1 MDDRTRAFLQDN
13 QTAAMI
19 TLRAD
24 GTPHAAR
31 VGTGLVDGKIWS
43 SGTRSRVRTQNLR
56 RDPRSTLMVFDTRP
70 ESNWRWLTL
79 ECTVAIIEG
88 PSVADQTLRIFPD
101 VQAAAPAGHVIWM
114 GQSKTEAE
122 YRQIIA
128 DEGRLI
134 YEFTPLRT
142 YGMY

>member
-1 MDDRTRAFLQDN
+1 MDDRARAFLEQN

-19 TLRAD
+19 TLRTD
-24 GTPHAAR
+24 GTAHATR
-31 VGTGLVDGKIWS
+31 VGVGLVDDKIWS
-43 SGTRSRVRTQNLR
+43 SGTRSRVRTRNLR
-56 RDPRSTLMVFDTRP
+56 RDPRSTLMIFDTRP

-79 ECTVAIIEG
+79 ECTVTIIEG
-88 PSVADQTLRIFPD
+88 PDIADQTLRIYPD
-101 VQAAAPAGHVIWM
+101 IQASAPAGHVIWM
-114 GQSKTEAE
+114 GQQKPEAE